1 MAGIQFYKNNR
12 KLKAAGVKIG
22 VTKHQVQEIFKCAQD
37 PLYFVE
43 KYMKIVTMDEGVVPF
58 KPHPFQREIIQTLG
72 SHRKVIVKCPR
83 QVGKSTVVAA
93 YMVHYILFNK
103 NKNALVTAHQESTAK
118 DILSRI
124 KLAYENIPF
133 WLQQGVI
140 EWNKTSIELE
150 NGSSVTASATS
161 GGAARG
167 QMFNLIL
174 MDEMAHIESG
184 VAAEFFDS
192 VYPTMTS
199 GTTSKMII
207 VSTPK
212 GLNMFY
218 RFWTDAENGRN
229 GFKPISVHWSDVPGR
244 TEEWAAEQR
253 ATLKEKFEQE
263 FGCEFMGSTHTL
275 IHADKLRNLAHND
288 PFYHNDEGLR
298 VYKEPLEG
306 HQYVLT
312 VDIGSGVGL
321 DYSAISIFD
330 VTSTPYAQVCTYRN
344 NQINPQVL
352 PNTIKVL
359 AEKYYKASVLI
370 ELNHEGSQVANLL
383 YYDLEYE
390 NILTV
395 NSSKGKQELGGG
407 FGRDVKMGLTMSK
420 QTKRVGCT
428 NLKALIENDILFIE
442 DFHTIAELYSF
453 IADKD
458 SFAADEGTED
468 AHDDMVMTLVS
479 FAWIVNQQYF
489 KEMMDLDVRKKMFQ
503 KTAEDMEENMLPF
516 GNILGDAYGDLSI
529 VSEDGAVWTPFRF

>member
-22 VTKHQVQEIFKCAQD
+22 VTKHQVQEMLKCAQD

-43 KYMKIVTMDEGVVPF
+43 RYVKIVTMDHGVVPF
-58 KPHPFQREIIQTLG
+58 VPHPFQREIIQTLG
-72 SHRKVIVKCPR
+72 NNRKVIVKCPR

-103 NKNALVTAHQESTAK
+103 NKSAAVLAHKESTAK
-118 DILSRI
+118 DILGRI

-133 WLQQGVI
+133 WLQQGVV

-150 NGSSVTASATS
+150 NGSSVTATATS

-174 MDEMAHIESG
+174 MDEMAHIDAG
-184 VAAEFFDS
+184 VAQDFFDS
-192 VYPTMTS
+192 VYPTMSS
-199 GTTSKMII
+199 GTSSKMII

-218 RFWTDAENGRN
+218 RFWKDAEEGRN
-229 GFKPISVHWSDVPGR
+229 GFIPVSVHWSDVPGR
-244 TEEWAAEQR
+244 DEEWAQGQR
-253 ATLKEKFEQE
+253 EALQGKFAQE
-263 FGCEFMGSTHTL
+263 FECEFIGSSHTL
-275 IHADKLRNLAHND
+275 IHADKLRNLRYD
-288 PFYHNDEGLR
+288 KPFYENDDGLR
-298 VYKEPLEG
+298 VYTEPKEG

-330 VTSTPYAQVCTYRN
+330 VTTSPYDQVATFRN
-344 NQINPQVL
+344 NTINPQLL

-370 ELNHEGSQVANLL
+370 ELNNEGSQVANLL

-407 FGRDVKMGLTMSK
+407 FGRDVKFGLTMSK

-428 NLKALIENDILFIE
+428 NLKALIENNILLIH
-442 DFHTIAELYSF
+442 DFNTIAELMSF

-458 SFAADEGTED
+458 SFAADEGMED
-468 AHDDMVMTLVS
+468 SHDDMVMTLVS

-489 KEMMDLDVRKKMFQ
+489 KEMMDLDVRKKMFE
-503 KTAEDMEENMLPF
+503 KTVEDMEENMIPF